1 MHSYAIFHFFRS
13 WWTIIW
19 NWMANGCPLLLYI
32 FIPGRLAS
40 SRLTSHS
47 FFHYVH
53 VNNLKFNGERL
64 SLVVRIYSRT
74 AAGEFE
80 IDQSFILSLCTRADQ
95 SNYFVQQLA
104 LFFFLWNGRTHVV
117 QALTAGSKRALQVRR
132 AYERQYLEMALYAM
146 NHRLAQKQQKW
157 IMFDTRTTSMQ

>member
-1 MHSYAIFHFFRS
+1 MSLVVCIYSRAAAGEFEIDQSFILS
-13 WWTIIW
+13 
-19 NWMANGCPLLLYI
+19 LL
-32 FIPGRLAS
+32 
-40 SRLTSHS
+40 
-47 FFHYVH
+47 YVH

-146 NHRLAQKQQKW
+146 NHRLAQKQQK
-157 IMFDTRTTSMQ
+157 